1 MMSNDNR
8 VMFVLHLPPELMG
21 ALNDYADER
30 KEDVHKLAEKILDAA
45 VNPQP
50 LTGEQ

>member
-1 MMSNDNR
+1 MITNTDQ
-8 VMFVLHLPPELMG
+8 VMFVLYLPPELMA
-21 ALNDYADER
+21 ALQDYALER

-50 LTGEQ
+50 LTEGL